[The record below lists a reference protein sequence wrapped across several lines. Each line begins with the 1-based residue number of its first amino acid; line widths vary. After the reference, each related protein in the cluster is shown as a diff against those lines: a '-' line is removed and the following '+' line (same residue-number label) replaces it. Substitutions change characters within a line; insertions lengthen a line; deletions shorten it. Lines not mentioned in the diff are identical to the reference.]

1 MHLIKGRRVIFT
13 RENAVFSVLALFTV
27 LSLFYRVST
36 AVIAPTLI
44 ADLSLNAETIG
55 LLGGAFFYSF
65 ALMQIPMGP
74 LLDRIGPRVVIS
86 CFAFIGALGAFIF
99 ALAQSYAV
107 ALTARVLMGI
117 GMSPVLMGSFKVFTL
132 AFPPNTFSTLAGLVV
147 SAGTI
152 GNMLASSPLAYA
164 AAHIGWRTVFFIT
177 GVATLA
183 LGILNFFILRNLSG
197 ITNHTATPSTE
208 RAVSFVQSAKLILG
222 SLSFWQ
228 IGTAAFFRY
237 GTFVSLQGLWLG
249 LYLIEARHFLP
260 IDAGNILIM
269 LAVGNLVG
277 GPIAGRIR
285 DLSAHGTKA
294 VTLAGLTLYCVSLFP
309 LYGVWLIK
317 SKVAFM
323 LICFFIGFF
332 HAFGTLLYAHA
343 KELFPLSIAATAMAW
358 ANFFIMLGGAVLT
371 SALGK
376 LIELFPRS
384 GNAYPPEAYQLSFLI
399 CFVSMAVSLVFYGF
413 SKNLRPSK
421 VISPFAMATAKRH
434 IIENPD

>member
-1 MHLIKGRRVIFT
+1 LNIEREMHLITGKRVIFS
-13 RENAVFSVLALFTV
+13 RGNAVFAV
-27 LSLFYRVST
+27 LSLLTILSMFYRVST

-65 ALMQIPMGP
+65 ALMQVPMGP

-86 CFAFIGALGAFIF
+86 CFAFVGALGAFIF
-99 ALAQSYAV
+99 ALAQTYAV

-117 GMSPVLMGSFKVFTL
+117 GMAPVLMGTFKVFTL
-132 AFPPNTFSTLAGLVV
+132 LFPVNTFSTLAGLVI

-152 GNMLASSPLAYA
+152 GNMLASSPLAYGA
-164 AAHIGWRTVFFIT
+164 DHLGWRTVFFIA
-177 GVATLA
+177 GVATSS

-197 ITNHTATPSTE
+197 LTNHPAPPSTE
-208 RAVSFVQSAKLILG
+208 RAGSFVESAKLILG

-237 GTFVSLQGLWLG
+237 GTFVSIQGLWLG
-249 LYLIEARHFLP
+249 LYLIEAKHFLP

-294 VTLAGLTLYCVSLFP
+294 VTLAGLILYCVSIFP
-309 LYGVWLIK
+309 LSGVWLIK
-317 SKVAFM
+317 SKAAFM

-332 HAFGTLLYAHA
+332 QAFGTLLYAHA
-343 KELFPLSIAATAMAW
+343 KELFPLRIAATAMAW
-358 ANFFIMLGGAVLT
+358 ANFFMMLGGAVLT
-371 SALGK
+371 SAFGK

-399 CFVSMAVSLVFYGF
+399 CFLSMAVSLVFYGF
-413 SKNLRPSK
+413 AKYWRPS
-421 VISPFAMATAKRH
+421 
-434 IIENPD
+434 E

>member
-1 MHLIKGRRVIFT
+1 MITGKRVIFT
-13 RENAVFSVLALFTV
+13 RGNAVFAV
-27 LSLFYRVST
+27 LSLLTILSMFYRVST
-36 AVIAPTLI
+36 AVIAPMLI

-65 ALMQIPMGP
+65 AIMQVPMGP

-86 CFAFIGALGAFIF
+86 CLACVGAVGAFTF

-107 ALTARVLMGI
+107 ALTGRVLMGI
-117 GMSPVLMGSFKVFTL
+117 GMAPVLMGTFKVFTL
-132 AFPPNTFSTLAGLVV
+132 LFPPNTFSTLAGLIV

-152 GNMLASSPLAYA
+152 GNMLASSPLAFA
-164 AAHIGWRTVFFIT
+164 ADHLGWRTVFFIT
-177 GVATLA
+177 GVATSA
-183 LGILNFFILRNLSG
+183 LGLLNFFILSNLSS
-197 ITNHTATPSTE
+197 ITNQPATQSSE
-208 RAVSFVQSAKLILG
+208 RTVSFVESAKLILG

-237 GTFVSLQGLWLG
+237 GTFVSIQGLWLG
-249 LYLIEARHFLP
+249 LYLIEAKHFLP

-285 DLSAHGTKA
+285 DLSAHGTKV
-294 VTLAGLTLYCVSLFP
+294 VTLAGLLLYCVSLLP
-309 LYGVWLIK
+309 LAGVWVIK
-317 SKVAFM
+317 SKAVFM
-323 LICFFIGFF
+323 LICFSIGFF

-343 KELFPLSIAATAMAW
+343 KELFPLSIAGTAMAW

-371 SALGK
+371 SVFGK

-384 GNAYPPEAYQLSFLI
+384 GNTYPPEAYQLSFLI

-413 SKNLRPSK
+413 SQNLRPS
-421 VISPFAMATAKRH
+421 S
-434 IIENPD
+434 